1 MVLEV
6 LDFENSAG
14 ELHGWVLKQDLR
26 LRDPSCPGWMVHP
39 LCLQVAGAVVPVG
52 FKTSLQV

>member
-1 MVLEV
+1 M